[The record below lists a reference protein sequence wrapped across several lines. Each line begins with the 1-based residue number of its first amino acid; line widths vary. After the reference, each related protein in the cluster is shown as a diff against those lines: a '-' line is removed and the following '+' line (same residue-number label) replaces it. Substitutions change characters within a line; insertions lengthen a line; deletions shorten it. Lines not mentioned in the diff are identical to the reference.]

1 MVAGEGS
8 RAEATAALRF
18 ELGMEASAA
27 GCKVEAAAAGPE
39 GKDAD

>member
-1 MVAGEGS
+1 MAAAEG
-8 RAEATAALRF
+8 RHAEAAAALRF

-27 GCKVEAAAAGPE
+27 ECKVEAAAARPE